1 MPTFQVL
8 VLSEPRDGKED
19 EFNEWYENTH
29 LDEVI
34 ATTGWRRAQRFRLAE
49 SVGAKC
55 PLPYMAAYEAE
66 AETAQEV
73 LDTLNGTRDERR
85 QSDAINKRTAGVW
98 VYEGTGPEHTT

>member
-8 VLSEPRDGKED
+8 VLSEPREGKED

-34 ATTGWRRAQRFRLAE
+34 ATTGWGRAQRFRLSE
-49 SVGAKC
+49 TVGAEC

-66 AETAQEV
+66 AGSAQEV
-73 LDTLNGTRDERR
+73 LDTLNSTRDGR
-85 QSDAINKRTAGVW
+85 QQSAALNKRTAGVW
-98 VYEGTGPEHTT
+98 VYEATGPEHSS